1 MIFSRKIR
9 KVIFYIFILLSGLIS
24 GYLIVN
30 LPQWLKPAYTEGD
43 YSKYFGNTKT
53 KIIFYGTSQ
62 CPYCAMTKSFFTERK
77 IIFSDFDIEK
87 SEKAKREFNQLG
99 GTSVP
104 LIIIGNRRIDGF
116 NQPAIEA
123 ALEKLN

>member
-1 MIFSRKIR
+1 MIFLSKI
-9 KVIFYIFILLSGLIS
+9 KKIIFYIFILSSGLVS

-30 LPQWLKPAYTEGD
+30 LPQWLKPSYIEGNYSD
-43 YSKYFGNTKT
+43 YFQDTKT
-53 KIIFYGTSQ
+53 KIIFYSTSQ
-62 CPYCAMTKSFFTERK
+62 CPYCAMTRKFFNEKK